1 MIKEDISK
9 IFKPYGM
16 HNLKNQ
22 KKNGIH
28 LGINIGRK

>member
-1 MIKEDISK
+1 MIKEDILK
-9 IFKPYGM
+9 IFKPYGT

-28 LGINIGRK
+28 LETNIGRK